1 VAQRVSETLRRS
13 PWSKEK
19 EQQVAKRFKAGEPV
33 PAIARA
39 HKRSPRAIELRLQR
53 MGLIPVE

>member
-1 VAQRVSETLRRS
+1 VRETLRRS